1 MKAVIMA
8 GGKGTRIASVAADIP
23 KPMIKICGKPILQW
37 EIECLARNS
46 ITDITLVIGHLG
58 HFIREYFA
66 DGSTFG
72 VKLSY
77 YDETEP
83 LGTAGALYR
92 LEGLDAFWGFAADYL
107 VEDD

>member
-8 GGKGTRIASVAADIP
+8 GGKGTRIASMAGDIP
-23 KPMIKICGKPILQW
+23 KPMIRICGKPILQW
-37 EIECLARNS
+37 EIECLARNG

-66 DGSTFG
+66 DGSAFG
-72 VKLSY
+72 VSVSY
-77 YDETEP
+77 YEETEP

-92 LEGLDAFWGFAADYL
+92 LPGLDEDFLLFALAS
-107 VEDD
+107 